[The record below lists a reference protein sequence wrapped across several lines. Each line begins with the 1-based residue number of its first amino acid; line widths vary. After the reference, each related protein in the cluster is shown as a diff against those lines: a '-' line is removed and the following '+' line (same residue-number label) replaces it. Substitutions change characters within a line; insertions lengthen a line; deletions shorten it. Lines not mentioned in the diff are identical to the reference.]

1 MATATGWIAVDVDL
15 SDHSDDITVEFD
27 DVEDLI
33 KAANENNIFEQ
44 DILSY
49 ILEGD
54 SVDLLDVLSDVSITD
69 IIGVLDRKIKSVIQ
83 DKDTRLELLV
93 KRNQDLNHKLLELE
107 TPTIPSS
114 I

>member
-1 MATATGWIAVDVDL
+1 MATATGWIAIDVDL
-15 SDHSDDITVEFD
+15 SDYSDDITVEFD
-27 DVEDLI
+27 DVEDLM
-33 KAANENNIFEQ
+33 KSANENNIFEQ

-54 SVDLLDVLSDVSITD
+54 SVDLLDVLSDVSIAD

-83 DKDTRLELLV
+83 DKDLRLEMLV

-107 TPTIPSS
+107 TPTTPSS

>member
-15 SDHSDDITVEFD
+15 SDYSDDITVEFD
-27 DVEDLI
+27 DVEDLMRT
-33 KAANENNIFEQ
+33 ANESNIFEQ

-49 ILEGD
+49 LLEGD
-54 SVDLLDVLSDVSITD
+54 SVDLLDVLSDVSIVD

-83 DKDTRLELLV
+83 DKDVRLEMLV
-93 KRNQDLNHKLLELE
+93 KRNQELNHKLLELE
-107 TPTIPSS
+107 TPTTPSS

>member
-15 SDHSDDITVEFD
+15 SEYPNEITIEFD
-27 DVEDLI
+27 DVEDLM

-49 ILEGD
+49 IIEGD
-54 SVDLLDVLSDVSITD
+54 SVDLLDVLSDLSITD
-69 IIGVLDRKIKSVIQ
+69 IIGVLDLKIKSVIQ

-107 TPTIPSS
+107 TSTTPSS

>member
-1 MATATGWIAVDVDL
+1 MAAATGWIAVDVNL
-15 SDHSDDITVEFD
+15 SDYPNEITIEFD
-27 DVEDLI
+27 DVEDLM

-54 SVDLLDVLSDVSITD
+54 SVDLLDVLSDVSIAD

-83 DKDTRLELLV
+83 DKDLRLEMLV

-107 TPTIPSS
+107 TPTTPSS